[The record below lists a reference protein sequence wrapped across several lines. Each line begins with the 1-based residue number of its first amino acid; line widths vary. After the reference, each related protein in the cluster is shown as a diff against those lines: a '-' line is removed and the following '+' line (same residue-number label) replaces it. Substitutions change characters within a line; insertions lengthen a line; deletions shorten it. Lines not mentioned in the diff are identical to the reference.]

1 MVRGGEPFWLRQYK
15 GQRIA
20 ARVLGAQLWLLHTY
34 RWKGGTDERESERGG
49 QQLR

>member
-1 MVRGGEPFWLRQYK
+1 MARGGEPFWLRQYK

-20 ARVLGAQLWLLHTY
+20 ARVLGAQLWLLHT
-34 RWKGGTDERESERGG
+34 WKGCTDERESERGG